1 MNKFFKRLALV
12 LVIVMAL
19 VMIPVSLAAADP
31 LPADADPAE
40 WDTISLTTADGTRL
54 VKGTDYTVTKG

>member
-31 LPADADPAE
+31 LPADAVLLCG
-40 WDTISLTTADGTRL
+40 IRFL
-54 VKGTDYTVTKG
+54 